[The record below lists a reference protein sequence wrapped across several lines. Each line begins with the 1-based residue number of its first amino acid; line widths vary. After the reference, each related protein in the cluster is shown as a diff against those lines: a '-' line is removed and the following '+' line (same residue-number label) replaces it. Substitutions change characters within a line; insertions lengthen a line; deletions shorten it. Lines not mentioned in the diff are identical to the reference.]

1 MGGLQATNLAAHAHE
16 LAHNIYL
23 FIYVCVGVYML
34 YTHSHLK
41 NSGHFLSLSSAIIS
55 LCLRSPDTFLFLPLL
70 TGHRMKARCIIEVIP
85 YFIAKVT
92 MDIGEQGP
100 IRSIWSEE
108 WKF

>member
-1 MGGLQATNLAAHAHE
+1 MGGLQATNLAHE
-16 LAHNIYL
+16 LANRYIC
-23 FIYVCVGVYML
+23 IE
-34 YTHSHLK
+34 

-55 LCLRSPDTFLFLPLL
+55 LCLRSADTFLFLPLL
-70 TGHRMKARCIIEVIP
+70 TGHRMKPHCIKEVIP
-85 YFIAKVT
+85 HFIAKVT